1 MIDQP
6 TAEDA
11 LKALEP
17 LVGEWT
23 LNAVS
28 PGSGS
33 VTSCPFGS
41 RCGRATDQWLARAC
55 LGSQNTAV
63 HAAARNPTATSSA

>member
-28 PGSGS
+28 PGGEPWPGEARVRLRDLLPLRIS
-33 VTSCPFGS
+33 V
-41 RCGRATDQWLARAC
+41 LA
-55 LGSQNTAV
+55 SD
-63 HAAARNPTATSSA
+63 